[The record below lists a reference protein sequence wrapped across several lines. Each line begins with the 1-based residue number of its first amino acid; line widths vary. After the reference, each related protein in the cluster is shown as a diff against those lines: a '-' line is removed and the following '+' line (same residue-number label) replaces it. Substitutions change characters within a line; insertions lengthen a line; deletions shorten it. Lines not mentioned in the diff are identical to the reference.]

1 MESTENKKS
10 QEDLICGY
18 LRGELSPEEI
28 TELIK
33 WIKNNKAN
41 KRYFDECSELWITSK
56 ANSGNSGYN
65 AQEGFWKFKQ
75 KIKADDHSQSQHLK
89 KIWLKK
95 ISGYAA
101 AVIIAFSL
109 GGFLFYQAGKKN
121 IASSGQFINELEVP
135 FGSSAQLLLSD
146 GTVVNLNAG
155 STLKTDPN
163 FGINARIVQ
172 LEGEGYFKVA
182 KDSEKPFTV
191 QTPYLNVK
199 ALGTE
204 FNVKAYPVD
213 KTVETTLINGSVII
227 EPVSDVNNGEITIL
241 KPNQKVTFYKGDS
254 KIEKGSSA
262 GQDKSTASIEPVKID
277 VAAASSRLVTEN
289 VNVETVV
296 SWKENLWIFEQQ
308 NLFQIAVELERRFDI
323 QIIFESEKLKSYRFT
338 GKILAEPI
346 EQVLEVISISAPI
359 NYKLKGKI
367 VTLSENKDFN
377 KINSDLFTQPD

>member
-308 NLFQIAVELERRFDI
+308 NLLQIAVELERRFDI